1 MELQPRETRG
11 TKPSPPKVW
20 QAIRPEEGA
29 RLSDVRQ
36 QLHHAAQFCAAAGI
50 SFLEPQQDDS
60 HTTLGWVSPLA
71 GLFSKVIPARTM
83 FRIGTRPIDLSLVIA
98 TENDQQFAEYRL
110 HGRTITDATL
120 WVRTQIASL
129 GGDAAH
135 YTLRRHYEIPRHDV
149 AIGEAFNA
157 SDRSHLEELTK
168 WIANGASIVDSA
180 VRSTPNAGEVRCWP
194 DHFDIST
201 VIQVTPDRTITIGLE
216 PGDQYYD
223 EPYFYVSM
231 TPQPTA
237 SQARSRPQ
245 GGRGSWHTREWI
257 GAVLPGSRLGSA
269 SAQEQQ
275 VVEFIDSAVSACRG
289 LTTLS

>member
-1 MELQPRETRG
+1 MELQPRKTRA
-11 TKPSPPKVW
+11 TKSSPPKVW
-20 QAIRPEEGA
+20 QAIRPEEGS

-50 SFLEPQQDDS
+50 CFLEPQPDDS
-60 HTTLGWVSPLA
+60 HSTLGWVGSLG
-71 GLFSKVIPARTM
+71 GLFSRAIPAQTI
-83 FRIGTRPIDLSLVIA
+83 FRIGIRPADLSLVIV
-98 TENDQQFAEYRL
+98 TENDQPFAEYRL

-120 WVRTQIASL
+120 WIRTRITSL
-129 GGDAAH
+129 GGDATH

-168 WIANGASIVDSA
+168 WLANGASILESVA
-180 VRSTPNAGEVRCWP
+180 RSTPQAGEVRCWP
-194 DHFDIST
+194 HHFDIST
-201 VIQVTPDRTITIGLE
+201 VIQITPDRAIAIGLE

-223 EPYFYVSM
+223 EPYFYVIMS
-231 TPQPTA
+231 PQPTV
-237 SQARSRPQ
+237 SQARSRPLW
-245 GGRGSWHTREWI
+245 GRGSWHTREWI

-275 VVEFIDSAVSACRG
+275 VREFIDSAVSACRG
-289 LTTLS
+289 LTPLS